1 MVEDDVLTHLQNLLD
16 DGAHSNVASCRVST
30 PLQHPWGRP
39 CLLVEWTTPLD
50 DGARRQVVPADST
63 ALDIARL
70 VASHVPGR
78 RILLNDE
85 PGEPGT
91 GAGRGRARRRTRAA
105 TSSTGTRAA
114 R

>member
-1 MVEDDVLTHLQNLLD
+1 MVENDVLMHLQALLN
-16 DGAHSNVASCRVST
+16 DGARANVASCRVSG
-30 PLQHPWGRP
+30 PLQQPWGRP

-70 VASHVPGR
+70 VAAHVPGR
-78 RILLNDE
+78 RILLN
-85 PGEPGT
+85 GEPAEPEGE
-91 GAGRGRARRRTRAA
+91 RPRRRRRARSGASVRV
-105 TSSTGTRAA
+105 A